1 MNYMRVILIWVAISI
16 TLGFILKYA
25 YKIEENGF
33 FALLLGMGLIVGF
46 VRAFLIYFASS
57 SKSEIYTQARKM
69 FNGKINLNGE
79 TELLINDRK
88 IILDYK
94 LEKTGNRVFEYV
106 IAKIDLTNTPNDIM
120 TKFNEKFDIIE
131 LNNRTYAVIYCSWG
145 FKGADFKKRIEKKL
159 IEIENALN
167 EKNVSQQLI

>member
-1 MNYMRVILIWVAISI
+1 MKYIRVILIWITISI
-16 TLGFILKYA
+16 ILGFILKYV
-25 YKIEENGF
+25 YEIKENGF
-33 FALLLGMGLIVGF
+33 FVIILGMGLIIGLVKS
-46 VRAFLIYFASS
+46 FLIYFASS
-57 SKSEIYTQARKM
+57 SKSEIYAQARKM

-94 LEKTGNRVFEYV
+94 LETIGNRAFEYV
-106 IAKIDLTNTPNDIM
+106 IAKIDLTNTPNDIL
-120 TKFNEKFDIIE
+120 TKFKEKFDIIE
-131 LNNRTYAVIYCSWG
+131 LNNRTYAVIHCSWG
-145 FKGADFKKRIEKKL
+145 FKGAEFKVKIEKKL